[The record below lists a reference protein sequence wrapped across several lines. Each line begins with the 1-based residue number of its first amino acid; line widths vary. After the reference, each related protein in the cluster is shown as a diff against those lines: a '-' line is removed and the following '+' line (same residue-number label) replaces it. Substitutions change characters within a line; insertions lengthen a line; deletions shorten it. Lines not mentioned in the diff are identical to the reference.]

1 MPDPRRTVVGR
12 LASKQQKAL
21 LYVLQ
26 DGVCPE
32 CHQRMET
39 WDAHHVVPWSKGRK
53 TETENL

>member
-1 MPDPRRTVVGR
+1 MNDHRRIAAGR

-26 DGVCPE
+26 DGVCPA
-32 CHQRMET
+32 CRKRMET
-39 WDAHHVVPWSKGRK
+39 WDAHHVVPWSKGGK